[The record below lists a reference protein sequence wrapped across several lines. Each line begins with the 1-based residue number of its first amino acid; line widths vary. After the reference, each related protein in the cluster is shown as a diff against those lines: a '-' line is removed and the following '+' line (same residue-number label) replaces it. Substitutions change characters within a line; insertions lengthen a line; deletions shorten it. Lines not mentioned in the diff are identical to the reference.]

1 MQTVTDGVMEWYMEV
16 EDPGYNSNDINPFQS
31 PGGAGHYTQVVW
43 AESEEIG
50 CGFTYYKV
58 RTHLSCMLCSDPKM
72 FFTGG
77 RVVQSVGFL

>member
-58 RTHLSCMLCSDPKM
+58 RTLVSCSPMILRC

-77 RVVQSVGFL
+77 TELGL